1 MMLPRPE
8 GLGPVDPALL
18 SAILES
24 MGDALLVMD
33 HEWRFTYLNRAAEEF
48 LERPR
53 ETLLGRN
60 AWEEFAPAVGGPS
73 YQAYHRALETGQP
86 QQALE
91 YYAPLDRWFEIGAF
105 PTPDLIVVH
114 FRDISDAQRAAEALR
129 RSATDLAQAQAQA
142 QAGVG
147 SWRRDLATG
156 QAVWSD
162 EMLRMFGRDPAGPAP
177 DRDEV
182 LDLVHPDD
190 RNRVRHVFQQAA
202 VTGETWSEA
211 VRVRVPGRGERLI
224 LARIEGVRGPDGRL
238 VAQRGTAQDVTERRL
253 AENQALALN
262 EHFQRQHDALVALT
276 RRQVL
281 QAPDVDIALRE
292 ITETAARTL
301 NVERVSVWRFPA
313 LRDRIRCDALY
324 TLTKGPQPTGVELDQ
339 AHHPAYFQALATN
352 EVIAADQARTDPR
365 TSEFAENYLVPLG
378 ITAML
383 DAPILLGG
391 ELDGVICHEHVGE
404 ARQWRA
410 DEQSFAVSVANLI
423 SLVLAQA
430 ERREVEKQLRQQ
442 ASLLDQAH
450 DAIMVWDLARRVTYW
465 SRGAARLYGWT
476 ADEAVGAAPI
486 DSVTDDP
493 EQFAH
498 ATRELLAAGEWAGE
512 LQHRT
517 LLGLPITIF
526 ARWTLVR
533 DAVGAPESVL
543 AIHTDITER
552 KRLEQ
557 QFLRSQRLESIGTLA
572 GGIAHDL
579 NNVLAPIIMSVDL
592 LRMTEIDPER
602 LETLATVETSARRGA
617 DMVRQVLTF
626 ARGVEGRRTEVQLGD
641 VLSDIRRILDETFL
655 KTITVRVDVKEDL
668 WPVLGDAT
676 QVHQVLLNLAVN
688 ARDAMPNGGTL
699 TFSAE
704 NLQLADVVTPYPRES
719 APGPY
724 VRVSVEDTGAGMS
737 PEVQDHLF
745 EPFFT
750 TKELGKGTG
759 LGLATARAIAKSHGG
774 FIQVSSELGQGSTF
788 RVYLPASPGGAPA
801 EAVAPAAHL
810 PRGNGELILV
820 VDDEAAVRQITR
832 QALER
837 FGYRVVVASDGTEAV
852 TRYAE
857 QREEISLVLSDMMM
871 PGMDGL
877 ATVRLLREMNP
888 DLRVILASGVTGN
901 ADLAWALEEGLRHF
915 LPKPFTIELLLTT
928 VRQVL
933 DEAASS

>member
-1 MMLPRPE
+1 M
-8 GLGPVDPALL
+8 
-18 SAILES
+18 
-24 MGDALLVMD
+24 
-33 HEWRFTYLNRAAEEF
+33 
-48 LERPR
+48 
-53 ETLLGRN
+53 
-60 AWEEFAPAVGGPS
+60 
-73 YQAYHRALETGQP
+73 
-86 QQALE
+86 
-91 YYAPLDRWFEIGAF
+91 
-105 PTPDLIVVH
+105 
-114 FRDISDAQRAAEALR
+114 
-129 RSATDLAQAQAQA
+129 
-142 QAGVG
+142 
-147 SWRRDLATG
+147 
-156 QAVWSD
+156 
-162 EMLRMFGRDPAGPAP
+162 
-177 DRDEV
+177 
-182 LDLVHPDD
+182 
-190 RNRVRHVFQQAA
+190 
-202 VTGETWSEA
+202 
-211 VRVRVPGRGERLI
+211 
-224 LARIEGVRGPDGRL
+224 
-238 VAQRGTAQDVTERRL
+238 TERRL
-253 AENQALALN
+253 AENQALVLN

-281 QAPDVDIALRE
+281 QALDVDVALRE

-301 NVERVSVWRFPA
+301 DVERVSVWRFPA
-313 LRDRIRCDALY
+313 VRDRIRCHALHSR
-324 TLTKGPQPTGVELDQ
+324 TEGPQPSGAELEQ

-352 EVIAADQARTDPR
+352 EVIAAHEARTDPR
-365 TSEFAENYLVPLG
+365 TSEFAQDYLEPLG

-391 ELDGVICHEHVGE
+391 ELAGVICHEHVGE

-465 SRGAARLYGWT
+465 SRGAAQLYGWS
-476 ADEAVGAAPI
+476 AGEAIGAALI
-486 DSVTDDP
+486 DSLSADP
-493 EQFAH
+493 DQFAD
-498 ATRELLAAGEWAGE
+498 ATRDLLAAGEWAGE

-517 LLGLPITIF
+517 RLGAPITIF
-526 ARWTLVR
+526 ARWTLVG
-533 DAVGAPESVL
+533 DAVDAHKTVL

-579 NNVLAPIIMSVDL
+579 NNVLAPIVMSVDL
-592 LRMTEIDPER
+592 LRMTETDPER
-602 LETLATVETSARRGA
+602 LETLTTVESSARRGA

-626 ARGVEGRRTEVQLGD
+626 ARGVGGRRTEVNLGE
-641 VLSDIRRILDETFL
+641 VVSDIRRILDETLL
-655 KTITVRVDVKEDL
+655 KTITVRVNVQEEL
-668 WPVLGDAT
+668 WPVIGDAT
-676 QVHQVLLNLAVN
+676 QLHQVLLNLAVN

-699 TFSAE
+699 SFAAR
-704 NLQLADVVTPYPRES
+704 NIQLADVLAPYPKD
-719 APGPY
+719 AVPGPY
-724 VRVSVEDTGAGMS
+724 IRVSVEDTGTGMS
-737 PEVQDHLF
+737 AEVQDHLF

-759 LGLATARAIAKSHGG
+759 LGLPTSRAIVKSHGG
-774 FIQVSSELGQGSTF
+774 FIQVYSELGQGSTF

-801 EAVAPAAHL
+801 EVVAHAAHL

-820 VDDEAAVRQITR
+820 VDDEDAVRQITR
-832 QALER
+832 QALET

-857 QREEISLVLSDMMM
+857 QWEKIALVLSDMMM

-888 DLRVILASGVTGN
+888 DLRVILASGLTGG
-901 ADLAWALEEGLRHF
+901 ADLAKALAEGLRHF

-933 DEAASS
+933 DEAPPG